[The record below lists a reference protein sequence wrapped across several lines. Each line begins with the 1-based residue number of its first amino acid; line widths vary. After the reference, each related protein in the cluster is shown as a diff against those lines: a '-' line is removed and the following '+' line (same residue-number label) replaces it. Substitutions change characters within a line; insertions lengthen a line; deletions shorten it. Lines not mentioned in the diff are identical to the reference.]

1 MDRVFYFLAG
11 AAVIAALIA
20 STFSL
25 GIAAFALAL
34 AFMFFRAPRWIAND
48 APLFPDPSDSSEDG
62 SDFEVLSESEDELT
76 IRGSFQALTL
86 NRKTKCVSNIKG
98 VLCRFDQV
106 RNISLAD
113 VYAQEGRTSGR
124 YSVSLSLGGFSS
136 ITLGESNDQV
146 GASIAAAKLS
156 TCTGKPVSA

>member
-11 AAVIAALIA
+11 ATVIAAMIA

-25 GIAAFALAL
+25 GITAFALAL
-34 AFMFFRAPRWIAND
+34 AFTLFRAPRWIAHD
-48 APLFPDPSDSSEDG
+48 APLFPDPSGNCEDG

-86 NRKTKCVSNIKG
+86 NRKTKCVSNVKG

-106 RNISLAD
+106 RNISIAD
-113 VYAQEGRTSGR
+113 IFAHEGRTNGR
-124 YSVSLSLGGFSS
+124 YAVSLSLGGFSS
-136 ITLGESNDQV
+136 IALGESNDQV

-156 TCTGKPVSA
+156 SWTGKPVSA